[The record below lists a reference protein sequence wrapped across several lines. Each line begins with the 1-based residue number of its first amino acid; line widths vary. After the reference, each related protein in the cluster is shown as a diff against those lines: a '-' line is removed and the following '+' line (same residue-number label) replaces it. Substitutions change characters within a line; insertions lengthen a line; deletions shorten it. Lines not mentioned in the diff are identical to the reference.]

1 MKIFL
6 LSSFFFLSLC
16 LESDFEIQYDN
27 LYENN
32 IIESLKNI
40 IIEVEASFGENM
52 DTYKLILD
60 PDTQAM
66 VLPGVEFEESEDI
79 KKYNI
84 SSNTFEKLENIPSYP
99 LEKYYSG
106 TFGKD
111 IFKLGNSETL
121 KKKISFYVANT
132 YKNIFH
138 SKTYAYIGLKVFV
151 NGDESKLNIIEQ
163 MKENDLISNTT
174 WFLDFK
180 SDTKGKFVLG
190 LLPHL
195 AYKDKYNEK
204 DMYKLKV
211 HSTFISSYGL
221 KLHEIYYG
229 KEEKYENRTSGD
241 PLHVLIKFNINSR
254 IIQCTYDFGIILHNK
269 FFRNKIENNVCK
281 DEIINISNDNYKYY
295 YCQRDKFNMDEME
308 NINFLTDIQSD
319 NITFVLEPKDLFYE
333 HNGFLIFLVIYR
345 LENPDNDQETV
356 WNIGT
361 PFLKKYL
368 ITFNRNDKLL
378 YFYKKTNNEDGGNE
392 STNQSLHI
400 KYIIIISVLS
410 VVFLASI
417 GTLIFYI
424 IKIKPRK
431 RKANELDDTFDYQE
445 KKTEGGDSALINDD
459 N

>member
-1 MKIFL
+1 
-6 LSSFFFLSLC
+6 
-16 LESDFEIQYDN
+16 
-27 LYENN
+27 
-32 IIESLKNI
+32 
-40 IIEVEASFGENM
+40 
-52 DTYKLILD
+52 
-60 PDTQAM
+60 
-66 VLPGVEFEESEDI
+66 
-79 KKYNI
+79 
-84 SSNTFEKLENIPSYP
+84 
-99 LEKYYSG
+99 
-106 TFGKD
+106 
-111 IFKLGNSETL
+111 
-121 KKKISFYVANT
+121 
-132 YKNIFH
+132 
-138 SKTYAYIGLKVFV
+138 
-151 NGDESKLNIIEQ
+151 
-163 MKENDLISNTT
+163 
-174 WFLDFK
+174 
-180 SDTKGKFVLG
+180 
-190 LLPHL
+190 
-195 AYKDKYNEK
+195 
-204 DMYKLKV
+204 
-211 HSTFISSYGL
+211 
-221 KLHEIYYG
+221 
-229 KEEKYENRTSGD
+229 
-241 PLHVLIKFNINSR
+241 
-254 IIQCTYDFGIILHNK
+254 
-269 FFRNKIENNVCK
+269 
-281 DEIINISNDNYKYY
+281 
-295 YCQRDKFNMDEME
+295 MDEME